1 MDMIY
6 RLLGK
11 FFFLFYIC
19 PRIAREFRLARKW
32 LNPIINDA
40 IVKLADTEK
49 EKLAQSR
56 ANHPA
61 GSRRPQA

>member
-1 MDMIY
+1 MLY

-19 PRIAREFRLARKW
+19 PRIAREFRLARRYV
-32 LNPIINDA
+32 NPIINA
-40 IVKLADTEK
+40 KIRELVQKEN

-56 ANHPA
+56 RDHPA
-61 GSRRPQA
+61 GSRRPA